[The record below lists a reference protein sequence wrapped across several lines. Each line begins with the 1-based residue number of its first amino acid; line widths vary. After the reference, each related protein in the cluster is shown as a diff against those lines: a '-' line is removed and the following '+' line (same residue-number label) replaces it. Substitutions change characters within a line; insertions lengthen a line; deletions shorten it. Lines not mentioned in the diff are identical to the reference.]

1 MQTLHDNFR
10 ACLVALPTFM
20 KHHDPTFMESV
31 EWVLR
36 QCGWCYISNTEW
48 KILEAH
54 YEHHCAD

>member
-1 MQTLHDNFR
+1 
-10 ACLVALPTFM
+10 M